1 MIDYSGGKIRT
12 CTNCRE
18 EKVNEEKQTFIY
30 RDWLGN
36 KNDACL
42 TPLCDK
48 CIELGWYEN
57 ERGIKRLYVG
67 TERLYKEP
75 EEERYW

>member
-1 MIDYSGGKIRT
+1 MIDYSEGKIRI
-12 CTNCRE
+12 CSNCRE
-18 EKVNEEKQTFIY
+18 EKVNEDRQTFIY

-36 KNDACL
+36 NCDACL

-48 CIELGWYEN
+48 CIELGWYEK
-57 ERGIKRLYVG
+57 ERWGKKLYVG
-67 TERLYKEP
+67 TERRYQEP